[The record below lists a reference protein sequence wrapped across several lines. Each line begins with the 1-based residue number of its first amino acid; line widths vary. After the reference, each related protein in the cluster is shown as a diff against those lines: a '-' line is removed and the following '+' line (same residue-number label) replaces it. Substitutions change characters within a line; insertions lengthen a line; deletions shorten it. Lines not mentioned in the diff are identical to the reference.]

1 MTASRHTSHHGL
13 SQFAETD
20 RPTWFGDYNSDMAK
34 IDTAIYN
41 AADRR
46 GTAVAPYQV
55 WDDNDC
61 DKALT
66 PGFYEL
72 RADVVHGPVL
82 SENMRGALIVA
93 RNTGS
98 AIISQVGI
106 VGNYYGV
113 GGVYFRS
120 SVNGGDSWSNWV
132 KLNPSATVES
142 LEQRVAALESKLAT
156 ISSPTTGLTAKQ
168 YDEAYANNSN
178 IIIAGQQQ

>member
-1 MTASRHTSHHGL
+1 MTASRHTSHYGL

-20 RPTWFGDYNSDMAK
+20 RPSWSGDYNGDMAK
-34 IDTAIYN
+34 IDTAIYE
-41 AADRR
+41 AVDRQ
-46 GTAVAPYQV
+46 GTAVTPYQV

-66 PGFYEL
+66 SGFYEL
-72 RADVVHGPVL
+72 RADVAHGPVS
-82 SENMRGALIVA
+82 SEHMRGALIVA

-120 SVNGGDSWSNWV
+120 SLDSGGSWSDWDKLTPLTTV
-132 KLNPSATVES
+132 KS
-142 LEQRVAALESKLAT
+142 LAQRVAALESKLAT

-168 YDEAYANNSN
+168 YDESYANGSN
-178 IIIAGQQQ
+178 IIIAGKQ